1 MSFIFI
7 ILSEAFIS
15 YSTFIHFC
23 GDFFPY
29 EAMLNFHSMQ
39 IYVDM
44 YGAFI
49 ILHPTGSLLIVRL
62 SAPSLFFHI
71 SIHLLLVFFPSS
83 LQHVYAFRE
92 ESSGKVM
99 EGKSL

>member
-62 SAPSLFFHI
+62 PPLSFFTFLFICCLFFF
-71 SIHLLLVFFPSS
+71 LPPSS
-83 LQHVYAFRE
+83 MFMHSE
-92 ESSGKVM
+92 
-99 EGKSL
+99 KSLLGK

>member
-7 ILSEAFIS
+7 ILSETFIS

-39 IYVDM
+39 IYVDT

-49 ILHPTGSLLIVRL
+49 ILNPTGSLLIVRL
-62 SAPSLFFHI
+62 PPLFFHI

-83 LQHVYAFRE
+83 L
-92 ESSGKVM
+92 
-99 EGKSL
+99 